1 VTTFVRLQGWHE
13 AADDG
18 TLRGI
23 VASPKGHAGLTADA
37 FIHLPE
43 LRTRVTHPEKS
54 LLRLT
59 PEMFAM
65 WEQRARAAGWPAG
78 WRLPDEVIEA
88 SRLAVLGDHKRGSDL
103 WIYSYGSLMWDPGFH
118 FAEVRLAD
126 VEGYARRFTLKI
138 NLGRGSQDYP
148 ALMLSLE
155 PQQGCCRGLAFRI
168 AADFV
173 HTETAILWR
182 REMLRGGYAPA
193 VVPMLTPQGPIEA
206 LAFVSNPSH
215 PSYVG
220 ELPIAETA
228 AMIAS
233 GKGIL
238 GTNREYLVQLAMQ
251 LEVLG
256 IQDPYVEE
264 LHAQIEAAASA

>member
-1 VTTFVRLQGWHE
+1 
-13 AADDG
+13 
-18 TLRGI
+18 
-23 VASPKGHAGLTADA
+23 
-37 FIHLPE
+37 
-43 LRTRVTHPEKS
+43 
-54 LLRLT
+54 
-59 PEMFAM
+59 M
-65 WEQRARAAGWPAG
+65 WEQRAREAGWPAD
-78 WRLPDEVIEA
+78 WRLSDEVIEA
-88 SRLAVLGDHKRGSDL
+88 SRLAVLGDHKAGCDL
-103 WIYSYGSLMWDPGFH
+103 WIYCYGSLMWDPGFH

-126 VEGYARRFTLKI
+126 IEGYQRRFTLKI
-138 NLGRGSQDYP
+138 NLGRGSRDYP

-168 AADFV
+168 AADSV
-173 HTETAILWR
+173 HAETAILWR

-220 ELPIAETA
+220 ELPFAETA
-228 AMIAS
+228 SMIAS

-251 LEVLG
+251 LGALG
-256 IQDPYVEE
+256 IRGSLCRAVACADSCRPERLTCLVLTE
-264 LHAQIEAAASA
+264 LSIPNVSSKVSRKILPTGPQRRLLC

>member
-1 VTTFVRLQGWHE
+1 M
-13 AADDG
+13 
-18 TLRGI
+18 
-23 VASPKGHAGLTADA
+23 TADA

-43 LRTRVTHPEKS
+43 LRSRVTHPEKS
-54 LLRLT
+54 RLRLT

-65 WEQRARAAGWPAG
+65 WEQRLREAGWPAD
-78 WRLPDEVIEA
+78 WRLPDEAIEA
-88 SRLAVLGDHKRGSDL
+88 SRLAVLGDHREGCDL

-138 NLGRGSQDYP
+138 NLGRGSHDYP

-155 PQQGCCRGLAFRI
+155 PQEGCCRGLAFRI
-168 AADFV
+168 AASSV

-193 VVPMLTPQGPIEA
+193 MVPMATPQGPITA
-206 LAFVSNPSH
+206 LAFVSNSSH

-220 ELPIAETA
+220 ELPLDETA

-251 LEVLG
+251 LDALG
-256 IQDPYVEE
+256 IQDPYVEQ
-264 LHAQIEAAASA
+264 LHAQIAAATSA

>member
-1 VTTFVRLQGWHE
+1 M
-13 AADDG
+13 
-18 TLRGI
+18 I

-37 FIHLPE
+37 FIHLPD

-59 PEMFAM
+59 PEMFSK
-65 WEQRARAAGWPAG
+65 WEQRARAAGWPPG
-78 WRLPDEVIEA
+78 WRLSDEVIEA
-88 SRLAVLGDHKRGSDL
+88 SRLAVLGDHKAGRDL

-118 FAEVRLAD
+118 FTEVRLAD
-126 VEGYARRFTLKI
+126 VEGYQRRFTLKI

-155 PQQGCCRGLAFRI
+155 PQEGCCRGLAFRI
-168 AADFV
+168 AASSV

-220 ELPIAETA
+220 ELPLAETA

-238 GTNREYLVQLAMQ
+238 GTNREYLVQLATQ
-251 LEVLG
+251 LDALG
-256 IQDPYVEE
+256 IEDPYVAQ
-264 LHAQIEAAASA
+264 LHAEIGATPDM

>member
-1 VTTFVRLQGWHE
+1 
-13 AADDG
+13 
-18 TLRGI
+18 
-23 VASPKGHAGLTADA
+23 LTADA
-37 FIHLPE
+37 FIHLPG
-43 LRTRVTHPEKS
+43 LRSRVTHPEKS

-65 WEQRARAAGWPAG
+65 WEQRARAAGWPEG

-88 SRLAVLGDHKRGSDL
+88 SRLAVLGEYKAGDDL

-126 VEGYARRFTLKI
+126 VEGYQRRFTLKI

-155 PQQGCCRGLAFRI
+155 PQQGRCHGLAFRI

-173 HTETAILWR
+173 HAETAILWR

-193 VVPMLTPQGPIEA
+193 MVPMLTPQGPIDA

-220 ELPIAETA
+220 ELSFAETA
-228 AMIAS
+228 RLIAS

-238 GTNREYLVQLAMQ
+238 GTNREYLVQLAAQ
-251 LEVLG
+251 LDALG
-256 IQDPYVEE
+256 IDDPYVAQ
-264 LHAQIEAAASA
+264 LHAEIGAVPDV

>member
-1 VTTFVRLQGWHE
+1 MAHCGELSHPQE
-13 AADDG
+13 
-18 TLRGI
+18 
-23 VASPKGHAGLTADA
+23 HAGLTADA

-54 LLRLT
+54 RLRLT
-59 PEMFAM
+59 LEMFAM
-65 WEQRARAAGWPAG
+65 WEQRVREAGWPAD
-78 WRLPDEVIEA
+78 WRLSDEVIEA
-88 SRLAVLGDHKRGSDL
+88 SRLAVLGDHKAGSDL
-103 WIYSYGSLMWDPGFH
+103 WVYSYGSLMWDPGFH

-126 VEGYARRFTLKI
+126 VEGYQRRFTLKI
-138 NLGRGSQDYP
+138 NLGRGSRDYP

-173 HTETAILWR
+173 HAETAILWR
-182 REMLRGGYAPA
+182 REMPRGGYAPA
-193 VVPMLTPQGPIEA
+193 VVPMTTPQGPIEA

-220 ELPIAETA
+220 ELPFAETA

-251 LEVLG
+251 LDALG
-256 IQDPYVEE
+256 IGDPYV
-264 LHAQIEAAASA
+264 AQLYAEIGATPDM